1 MSPAVTCRV
10 IAHYQVL
17 LAATASPYVIAL
29 AAAAAGVC
37 PLPLLAALVLSLPAA
52 KTLLDYAWAHH
63 TDPARIAILKK
74 FGVKWHIAVGACLTA
89 GLAVCKAL

>member
-1 MSPAVTCRV
+1 VLL
-10 IAHYQVL
+10 QVL
-17 LAATASPYVIAL
+17 LAATVSPYVIAL
-29 AAAAAGVC
+29 GAAAAGIC

-52 KTLLDYAWAHH
+52 KSLVDYAWTNH

-74 FGVKWHIAVGACLTA
+74 FGVKWHVAVGACLTA